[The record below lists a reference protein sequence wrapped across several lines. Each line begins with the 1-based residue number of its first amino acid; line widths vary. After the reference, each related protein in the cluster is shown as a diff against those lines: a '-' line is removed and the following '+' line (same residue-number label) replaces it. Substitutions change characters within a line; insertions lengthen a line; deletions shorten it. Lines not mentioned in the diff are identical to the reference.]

1 MLMLAGVPARSAAA
15 SARTRCADDILEGG
29 YEYSE
34 LASKTRRGGCV
45 LVFFPIFLAPA
56 GLFSVDLAPLHLL
69 VTHSL
74 GLAPFRPRF
83 CRRRSIRWRSGIPP
97 AAAGRP
103 LLRSGGGHLL
113 EVWCG
118 CGWWWWWLVVIV
130 VVGCGWMRLDVVG
143 CRWMWLDVVVG
154 WQMSL
159 PWEAFGLFGVTRPLP
174 SLDGTY
180 LPDVRI

>member
-1 MLMLAGVPARSAAA
+1 M
-15 SARTRCADDILEGG
+15 
-29 YEYSE
+29 
-34 LASKTRRGGCV
+34 
-45 LVFFPIFLAPA
+45 
-56 GLFSVDLAPLHLL
+56 
-69 VTHSL
+69 
-74 GLAPFRPRF
+74 
-83 CRRRSIRWRSGIPP
+83 
-97 AAAGRP
+97 
-103 LLRSGGGHLL
+103 
-113 EVWCG
+113 
-118 CGWWWWWLVVIV
+118 IV